1 MATDEQA
8 TPDAA
13 PAAPPKKSRRMLW
26 IGIGVLVLMLG
37 GGGAGWYFMTGQA
50 ATAEAKEEEHEE
62 EPAEVIE
69 FQPFVVN
76 LADPGVSRFLRVSLS
91 LVVRSHEA
99 ALALEDR
106 VTQTR
111 VRSGLLDLLSQQ
123 TSDVLVTPEGKAK
136 LKQAILASATK
147 AAEQKVS
154 DVYFSEFI
162 VQF

>member
-1 MATDEQA
+1 
-8 TPDAA
+8 
-13 PAAPPKKSRRMLW
+13 MLW

-37 GGGAGWYFMTGQA
+37 GGGAGWYFMTGHA
-50 ATAEAKEEEHEE
+50 ASTEAKEEKHEEE

-123 TSDVLVTPEGKAK
+123 TSAVLVTPEGKAK
-136 LKQAILASATK
+136 LKEAILASATK

>member
-1 MATDEQA
+1 
-8 TPDAA
+8 
-13 PAAPPKKSRRMLW
+13 MLW

-37 GGGAGWYFMTGQA
+37 GGGAGWYFMTGHA
-50 ATAEAKEEEHEE
+50 ASGEPKEEEVHE

-111 VRSGLLDLLSQQ
+111 VRSSLLDLLSTQ
-123 TSDVLVTPEGKAK
+123 TSAALVTPEGKAT
-136 LKQAILASATK
+136 LKQAILAAASK
-147 AAEQKVS
+147 AAEAKVT

>member
-1 MATDEQA
+1 
-8 TPDAA
+8 
-13 PAAPPKKSRRMLW
+13 MLW

-50 ATAEAKEEEHEE
+50 ATAEAKEEEHEEE

-136 LKQAILASATK
+136 LKEAILASATK

>member
-1 MATDEQA
+1 
-8 TPDAA
+8 
-13 PAAPPKKSRRMLW
+13 MLW
-26 IGIGVLVLMLG
+26 IGMGVLVLMLG

-50 ATAEAKEEEHEE
+50 ASTETKEEEHEE

-111 VRSGLLDLLSQQ
+111 IRSGLLDLLSQQ
-123 TSDVLVTPEGKAK
+123 TSEVLVTPDGKAR
-136 LKQAILASATK
+136 LKQAIMASASK
-147 AAEQKVS
+147 AAAVKVS